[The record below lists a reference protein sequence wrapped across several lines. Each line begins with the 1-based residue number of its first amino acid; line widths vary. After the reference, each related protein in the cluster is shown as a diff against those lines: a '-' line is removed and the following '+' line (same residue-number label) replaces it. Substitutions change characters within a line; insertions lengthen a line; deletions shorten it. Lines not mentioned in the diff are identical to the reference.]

1 MAEFKYTAK
10 DKLGHTIKGEV
21 KASDRKHALDM
32 LRAKELF
39 ILKLAEIKETV
50 SLISFLGRYTK
61 AKIKMDE
68 LVVFARQMATMTEAG
83 ITIVS
88 SLDTLAEQTDNRAFK
103 KALLDVRNEVNTGLS
118 LSDAM
123 GKYTSIFSPYF
134 VNMVRAGESSGML
147 DEVLNRIAAYME
159 KTNTLQKKVK
169 SAMIY
174 PAVVTLMAFVIT
186 LVMILNVIPVFKD
199 MYSGFG
205 ATLPGPTQFLISL
218 SDFLRNY
225 FWVAGLLFGGSVFA
239 VKWYISTER
248 GRFVFDSFK
257 LKLPVF
263 GDLLKRV
270 SISKFTRTLST
281 LIKSG
286 VPILSALEIVSK
298 TAGNMVIEKAI
309 NEIKNSVKEGET
321 IADPMSKCGIFPP
334 VVIRMVA
341 VGEKSGELEKM
352 LVKIADFFDEMVN
365 TTVDGLTSLIEP
377 LIIVFLGVVIGGI
390 VICMFLPIFK
400 ISTLIQM

>member
-1 MAEFKYTAK
+1 MSEFRYTAK
-10 DKLGHTIKGEV
+10 DKQGHTIKGEV
-21 KASDRKHALDM
+21 KASDKKHALDI
-32 LRAKELF
+32 LRAKELLIIKLVEAREAKSIFSF
-39 ILKLAEIKETV
+39 I
-50 SLISFLGRYTK
+50 SRYAR

-88 SLDTLAEQTDNRAFK
+88 SLDTLAEQTDNPFFRK
-103 KALLDVRNEVNTGLS
+103 VLLDVRGEVNTGLS

-123 GKYTSIFSPYF
+123 AKYTSIFSPYF

-147 DEVLNRIAAYME
+147 DEVLNRIAAYLE

-174 PAVVTLMAFVIT
+174 PAVVTFMAFVIT

-199 MYSGFG
+199 MYAGFG
-205 ATLPGPTQFLISL
+205 ASLPRPTQFLINL

-225 FWVAGLLFGGSVFA
+225 FWVAGLFFGASMA
-239 VKWYISTER
+239 ILKWYAGTEK
-248 GRFVFDSFK
+248 GRFMLDSLK
-257 LKLPVF
+257 LRLPVF
-263 GDLLKRV
+263 GNLIKKV

-286 VPILSALEIVSK
+286 VPILSSLEIVAK
-298 TAGNMVIEKAI
+298 TAGNAVIEKAI
-309 NEIKNSVKEGET
+309 YEIKTSVKEGET
-321 IADPMSKCGIFPP
+321 IAEPMAKSGIFPP

-365 TTVDGLTSLIEP
+365 TAVDGLTSLIEP

-390 VICMFLPIFK
+390 VICMFLPVFK
-400 ISTLIQM
+400 ISSLIQM